1 MNTHDAFHDTVHSA
15 PGGCEALAVRLGMS
29 PAVLRNKANPNAVAN
44 IVGLRD
50 VERVMALTENYAV
63 LHALAQNCG
72 HVCIP
77 VEADA
82 SASDM
87 AVLEMVTKVWSA
99 GGEVAAEVHATL
111 ADGIVEQHEIE
122 RVKAAVYRTVQALN
136 AMVGRL
142 EGMAEK

>member
-1 MNTHDAFHDTVHSA
+1 MNTHDAFHDTVHGS

-29 PAVLRNKANPNAVAN
+29 AAVLRNKANPNAAAN

-50 VERVMALTENYAV
+50 VERVMALTGNFSV
-63 LHALAQNCG
+63 LHALAQSHG

-87 AVLEMVTKVWSA
+87 AVLEMVVKAWSA
-99 GGEVAAEVHATL
+99 NADVAAEVHATL
-111 ADGIVEQHEIE
+111 ADGIVEPHEIE
-122 RVKAAVYRTVQALN
+122 RMEAVTYRAIQTLQALL
-136 AMVGRL
+136 ARL
-142 EGMAEK
+142 KGMAEK

>member
-44 IVGLRD
+44 VVALRD
-50 VERVMALTENYAV
+50 VERVMDLTSNYSV
-63 LHALAQNCG
+63 LHALAQNHG

-77 VEADA
+77 VEGDA

-87 AVLEMVTKVWSA
+87 AVLEMVTKVWSS

-111 ADGIVEQHEIE
+111 ADGRVEPHEI
-122 RVKAAVYRTVQALN
+122 VKVEAAAYRTIQALQ
-136 AMVGRL
+136 AMISRL
-142 EGMAEK
+142 KGMAEK